1 MKALLAGLV
10 ASLFALA
17 AVSAYAAAPAA
28 AGMNDYPGQA
38 SPANDDDKDK
48 DKDKDGGKKP
58 D

>member
-1 MKALLAGLV
+1 MKALLAGLM

-17 AVSAYAAAPAA
+17 AVSALAAAPAA
-28 AGMNDYPGQA
+28 AGMSDYGGHT